1 MADAATPRELEG
13 DLSAKGAK
21 FGIVV
26 SRFNSFISDR
36 LLGGSLDAIRRNGG
50 DVSNVDVARVPGAL
64 ELPVAA
70 QAMIETERY
79 DAVICLGAVIRGETS
94 HYDHVAGEA
103 ARGIAEVTREA
114 GVPVVFGVLTC
125 DTLEQAINR
134 AGAKSGNSGF
144 SAAMTAIEMVGLLK
158 RIQDAAD

>member
-1 MADAATPRELEG
+1 MGLGPIEAAVTDMADTATPRELEG
-13 DLSAKGAK
+13 DLSAAGAK

-26 SRFNSFISDR
+26 SRFNSLITDR
-36 LLGGSLDAIRRNGG
+36 LLSGALDAIGRNGG
-50 DVSNVDVARVPGAL
+50 DVSNVDVARVPGSL

-94 HYDHVAGEA
+94 HYDHVASEA
-103 ARGIAEVTREA
+103 ARGIAEVSRES

-125 DTLEQAINR
+125 DTLIRRLTGPALR
-134 AGAKSGNSGF
+134 AE
-144 SAAMTAIEMVGLLK
+144 TAGS
-158 RIQDAAD
+158 RPR